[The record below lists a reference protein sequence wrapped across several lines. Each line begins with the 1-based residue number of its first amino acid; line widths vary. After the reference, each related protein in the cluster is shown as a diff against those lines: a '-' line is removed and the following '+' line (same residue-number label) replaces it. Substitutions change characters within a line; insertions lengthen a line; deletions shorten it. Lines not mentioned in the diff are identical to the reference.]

1 MAALEL
7 QQVSLPSELPALA
20 AAELRQEEAPGLQVR
35 LHRRASPPFVLERR
49 KTEMILNRIVRTHI
63 YLQHLRS
70 TIIQIKKKENISPF
84 SNWAAD
90 F

>member
-7 QQVSLPSELPALA
+7 QQVGLPSELPALA

-49 KTEMILNRIVRTHI
+49 TTEMILNRIVRTHI
-63 YLQHLRS
+63 YLQHL
-70 TIIQIKKKENISPF
+70 T
-84 SNWAAD
+84 
-90 F
+90 